1 MKYNRIPGTDL
12 KISAVGLGTWVFGSD
27 FWGGS
32 QEKDCADA
40 VAAAL
45 DWGVNW
51 IDTAPIYGYGLAE
64 RIVGRALKG
73 VKGRRSQFIL
83 ATKCGLVGRGQ
94 GITNDLTPESI
105 RAEVE
110 DSLSRLQVDHI
121 DLYQCHWPDPRTPL
135 EKTMEA
141 MMKLKAQGKIRYI
154 GVSNFD
160 IHLLRRACDLA
171 DVVTLQ
177 SQYSMIER
185 SLEKEVLPFLQDKKK
200 GLLAYGPLAGG
211 ILTGKY
217 TEEPKFK
224 DSDARAFFY
233 KFYAGQAFARTQRL
247 VEELKTI
254 GRPLNQIAI
263 NWVRQQPGVS
273 GVIAGCRN
281 AKQLEQNATAANW
294 DLSADQMARINAL
307 LR

>member
-32 QEKDCADA
+32 QEKDCVDA

-73 VKGRRSQFIL
+73 VKGRRDERTGEKRTIHL
-83 ATKCGLVGRGQ
+83 CLKREAIIEEC
-94 GITNDLTPESI
+94 EY
-105 RAEVE
+105 
-110 DSLSRLQVDHI
+110 SLKRLGTDYI
-121 DLYQCHWPDPRTPL
+121 DLYQCHWPDPRAPL

-160 IHLLRRACDLA
+160 IQLLRRTFDLA

-185 SLEKEVLPFLQDKKK
+185 SLEKEVLPFLQEKKK
-200 GLLAYGPLAGG
+200 GVLAYGPLAGG

-233 KFYAGQAFARTQRL
+233 KFYTGQAFTQTQRL
-247 VEELKTI
+247 IEMLRKI
-254 GRPLNQIAI
+254 GKPLNQIAI
-263 NWVRQQPGVS
+263 NWVRQQPGVA
-273 GVIAGCRN
+273 GVIVGCRD

-294 DLSADQMARINAL
+294 DLSVDQVDQINAL

>member
-1 MKYNRIPGTDL
+1 MKYSRIPDTDL

-32 QEKDCADA
+32 QERDCADA

-73 VKGRRSQFIL
+73 RRSQFVL
-83 ATKCGLVGRGQ
+83 ATKCGLLGRGQ

-121 DLYQCHWPDPRTPL
+121 DLYQCHWPDPRTPI
-135 EKTMEA
+135 ERTMEA
-141 MMKLKAQGKIRYI
+141 MMKLKTQGKIRYI

-160 IHLLRRACDLA
+160 ILLLRRAVNLA
-171 DVVTLQ
+171 DIVTLQ
-177 SQYSMIER
+177 SQYSMLER
-185 SLEKEVLPFLQDKKK
+185 SLEKEILPFLQEKKK

-224 DSDARAFFY
+224 DPDARAFFY
-233 KFYAGQAFARTQRL
+233 KFYAGQPFTQTQRL
-247 VEELKTI
+247 VESLKKI
-254 GRPLNQIAI
+254 NRPLNQIAI
-263 NWVRQQPGVS
+263 NWVRQQPGVA
-273 GVIAGCRN
+273 GVIVGCRD

-294 DLSADQMARINAL
+294 DLSTDQISQINAL
-307 LR
+307 LQ